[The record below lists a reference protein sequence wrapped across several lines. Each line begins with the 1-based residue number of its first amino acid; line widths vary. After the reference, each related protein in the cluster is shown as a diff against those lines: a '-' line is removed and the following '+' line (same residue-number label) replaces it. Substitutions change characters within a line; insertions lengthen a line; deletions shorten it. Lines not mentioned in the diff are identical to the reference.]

1 MKCVICK
8 HGQSVKGITTITLA
22 KDNATIVFKKVP
34 AMICDNC
41 GEEYLDGTISK
52 ELLIKAKRIIQ
63 SGVEV
68 DIRNY
73 QNVA

>member
-8 HGQSVKGITTITLA
+8 HGQSVKGTTTITLA
-22 KDNATIVFKKVP
+22 KDSATIVFKKVP